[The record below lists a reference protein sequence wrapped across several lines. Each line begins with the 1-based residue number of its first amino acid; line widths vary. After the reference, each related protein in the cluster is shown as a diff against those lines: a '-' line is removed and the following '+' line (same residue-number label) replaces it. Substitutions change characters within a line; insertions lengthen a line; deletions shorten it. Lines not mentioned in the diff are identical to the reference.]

1 MTPKTQQPLHPYS
14 VKIETPTGKSATL
27 PVTLLT
33 PRQAEQVSL
42 SSSDWRTKRGSKA
55 HASMCN
61 GSLPMT
67 MRRSSV
73 RRRRACELP
82 CQRRHDWDHWM
93 NWNCERL
100 RAIGAVFGFE
110 WLYSETA
117 SQQRQ
122 GG

>member
-27 PVTLLT
+27 P
-33 PRQAEQVSL
+33 
-42 SSSDWRTKRGSKA
+42 SDWRTKRGSKA

-82 CQRRHDWDHWM
+82 CQRRHD
-93 NWNCERL
+93 
-100 RAIGAVFGFE
+100 RASSDEPETRTAPSNRGRFRFPKTLDESSDFNSGTSQIVAV
-110 WLYSETA
+110 A
-117 SQQRQ
+117 KIAV
-122 GG
+122 